1 MPFISVNPATEEE
14 MDEHPLDDD
23 NAVQNKLKQA
33 KMASADWQNT
43 SFAERSEKMHRVA
56 DLLRER
62 KERWAE
68 IMTREMGKPI
78 GEARSEA
85 DKCAWVC
92 DYYAKNARE
101 FLQDDVIG
109 TDADKSYVRYEPL
122 GGILAIMPWNFP
134 FWQVFRH
141 AAPGLMAGN
150 VILLKHAPNVSG
162 CADSIEE
169 IFDDADFSP
178 GILQNLY
185 VEIDKI
191 PDIIHDDR
199 ITGVTLTG
207 SDRAGKQVAEIAG
220 NALKKTVLELGGSD
234 PFIVL
239 GDADTQEAAE
249 VGSGAR
255 CLNSGQ
261 SCIAAKRFIVVKD
274 HVEEFTDH
282 LLTHMKAYSV
292 GDPLEDETQI
302 GPLARKD
309 LRDNLHR
316 QVKYSIREGATT
328 LLGGEPIDG
337 TGYFYKPTIL
347 GNVQPG
353 MPVFEEET
361 FGPVASII
369 EARDE
374 QHAIELANATQYG
387 LGASLWT
394 QNLEKAEEL
403 SGEIEAGAVFIN
415 GLVKSDPRLPFGG
428 IKKSG
433 YGRELSYHGIREF
446 TNIKT
451 VWLTS

>member
-1 MPFISVNPATEEE
+1 MPFISINPATEEE
-14 MDEHPLDDD
+14 MDEYPIDSEND
-23 NAVQNKLKQA
+23 VQNKLQKSQ
-33 KMASADWQNT
+33 MAFADWQET
-43 SFAERSEKMHRVA
+43 SFAERSEKMQRVA
-56 DLLRER
+56 ELLRDK

-78 GEARSEA
+78 SEARSEA
-85 DKCAWVC
+85 EKCAWVC
-92 DYYAKNARE
+92 EYYAENARE

-122 GGILAIMPWNFP
+122 GAILAIMPWNFP

-169 IFDDADFSP
+169 IFEDADFSP
-178 GILQNLY
+178 GIIQNLY
-185 VEIDKI
+185 IETDQVPE
-191 PDIIHDDR
+191 IIHDNR
-199 ITGVTLTG
+199 TAGVTLTG

-220 NALKKTVLELGGSD
+220 KALKKTVLELGGSD

-239 GDADTQEAAE
+239 SDANVQDAAE

-261 SCIAAKRFIVVKD
+261 SCIAAKRFIVVKE
-274 HVEEFTDH
+274 HVEEFTEQ
-282 LLTHMKAYSV
+282 LITHMKAYTV

-328 LLGGEPIDG
+328 LLGGEPIEG
-337 TGYFYKPTIL
+337 TGYYYKPTIL
-347 GNVQPG
+347 GNVEPG
-353 MPVFEEET
+353 MPVFDEET

-369 EARDE
+369 EARNAE
-374 QHAIELANATQYG
+374 HAIELANTTKYG

-394 QNLEKAEEL
+394 QDLEKAEEL
-403 SGEIEAGAVFIN
+403 SREIEAGAVFVN

-428 IKKSG
+428 IKDSG